1 MSRSS
6 ARRAQVEPLPAL
18 VAVAV
23 VCLAVGAYG
32 VARSNVLPTSED
44 RPPAEQ
50 VLDDARDA
58 ATADGDTVVHPRR
71 LGTDDVAPAG
81 YEVAVTVTA
90 ANRQWTAGASSPPP
104 DAATT
109 SEPVPVRMR
118 SGRVVPGRF
127 VVEVWR

>member
-32 VARSNVLPTSED
+32 VVRLRVLPASD
-44 RPPAEQ
+44 GGAPAEQ
-50 VLDDARDA
+50 VLADAVDA
-58 ATADGDTVVHPRR
+58 STADGELVVEPPR
-71 LGTDDVAPAG
+71 LDAANTAPPG
-81 YEVAVTVTA
+81 YEVTVTVTA
-90 ANRQWTAGASSPPP
+90 ANREWTAGASNPPP
-104 DAATT
+104 GAATA
-109 SEPVPVRMR
+109 SEPVPVRTR

-127 VVEVWR
+127 VVEVWA

>member
-32 VARSNVLPTSED
+32 AVRLDVLPASD
-44 RPPAEQ
+44 DGAPAEQ
-50 VLDDARDA
+50 VLTDAVDA
-58 ATADGDTVVHPRR
+58 ATADGELIVDLSR
-71 LGTDDVAPAG
+71 LNSQGVAPPG
-81 YEVAVTVTA
+81 YEVAVTLTA
-90 ANRQWTAGASSPPP
+90 EHREWTAGASNAPP
-104 DAATT
+104 DAATA
-109 SEPVPVRMR
+109 SKPVPVRTR

-127 VVEVWR
+127 VVEVWS